1 MRSYVTSG
9 ISGMVDGTRPAS
21 TPFSVPLLTISAFV
35 IVTTEFVIVGL
46 LPGVATDLSIST
58 STAGL
63 LVTLFAFTVTLFGP
77 PLTALVSHLDRKRL
91 FVAILLVFAASNALA
106 AMASNVWVLGLAR
119 FVPALVLPVFW
130 GTASETAGTIV
141 GPQRAS
147 RAVSQVYFGI
157 AGAMVFG
164 IPAGTLG
171 ATAFGWR
178 GTFWV
183 LAVLS
188 LVMAVLL
195 LIVMPTLDAPKR
207 QRIGEQM
214 SILKRPVFVAQ
225 LVLSVLAFTASFT
238 AYTYLADLL
247 GNVAG
252 IPAAH
257 VGWWLMGFGA
267 IGLVGNWIGGLMAER
282 RPLRATL
289 VTVAV
294 LAIGVATFV
303 PMAGSVPTLLPSLA
317 IWGIANTALYPI
329 CQVRVM
335 QAATQAQ
342 ALAGTLNVSMANAG
356 IGLGAA
362 IGGMVIDRLGIES
375 LGYVAAA
382 ICVLSAL
389 WAVLIRFLSDQR

>member
-1 MRSYVTSG
+1 MRSHVTSG

-147 RAVSQVYFGI
+147 RAVSQVYFSI

-362 IGGMVIDRLGIES
+362 IGGVVIDRLGIES
-375 LGYVAAA
+375 LGYVAVA

>member
-362 IGGMVIDRLGIES
+362 IGGVVIDRLGIES

>member
-1 MRSYVTSG
+1 MASG
-9 ISGMVDGTRPAS
+9 TPCTVDAPHTLSS
-21 TPFSVPLLTISAFV
+21 TLSIPLLAVSAFV
-35 IVTTEFVIVGL
+35 IVTTEFVIIGL
-46 LPGVATDLSIST
+46 LPSLAADLSIST

-63 LVTLFAFTVTLFGP
+63 LVTLFAFAVMLFGP
-77 PLTALVSHLDRKRL
+77 PLTALVANLDRKRL
-91 FVAILLVFAASNALA
+91 FIALLLVFAGSNALA
-106 AMASNVWVLGLAR
+106 ALAPNVWVLGIAR
-119 FVPALVLPVFW
+119 FVPALALPVFW
-130 GTASETAGTIV
+130 GTASETAGDIV
-141 GPQRAS
+141 GPERAG

-188 LVMAVLL
+188 LLMAVLL
-195 LIVMPTLDAPKR
+195 LIVMPKLAAPKR
-207 QRIGEQM
+207 QRIAEQL
-214 SILKRPVFVAQ
+214 SILKRPVFLGQ

-247 GNVAG
+247 EKVALV
-252 IPAAH
+252 PAAD

-267 IGLVGNWIGGLMAER
+267 IGLVGNWIGGLMAEH
-282 RPLRATL
+282 RPLRATM
-289 VTVAV
+289 VTVGV
-294 LAIGVATFV
+294 LVIGVAAFV
-303 PMAGSVPTLLPSLA
+303 PSAGRVPTLLPTFA

-335 QAATQAQ
+335 RAATQAQ

-362 IGGMVIDRLGIES
+362 IGGAVIDRLGVAS
-375 LGYVAAA
+375 LGYVSAF
-382 ICVLSAL
+382 IGLLSVLC
-389 WAVLIRFLSDQR
+389 AVVIRSLSDQR

>member
-1 MRSYVTSG
+1 
-9 ISGMVDGTRPAS
+9 
-21 TPFSVPLLTISAFV
+21 
-35 IVTTEFVIVGL
+35 
-46 LPGVATDLSIST
+46 
-58 STAGL
+58 
-63 LVTLFAFTVTLFGP
+63 
-77 PLTALVSHLDRKRL
+77 
-91 FVAILLVFAASNALA
+91 
-106 AMASNVWVLGLAR
+106 
-119 FVPALVLPVFW
+119 
-130 GTASETAGTIV
+130 
-141 GPQRAS
+141 
-147 RAVSQVYFGI
+147 
-157 AGAMVFG
+157 MVFG

-362 IGGMVIDRLGIES
+362 IGGVVIDRLGIES

>member
-1 MRSYVTSG
+1 MRSHVTSG
-9 ISGMVDGTRPAS
+9 TPCAVDEARPVPS
-21 TPFSVPLLTISAFV
+21 IFSVPLLAISAFV
-35 IVTTEFVIVGL
+35 IVTTEFVIIGF
-46 LPGVATDLSIST
+46 LPGLASDLSVST

-63 LVTLFAFTVTLFGP
+63 LVTLFAFAVMLFGP
-77 PLTALVSHLDRKRL
+77 PLTALVAHLDRKRL
-91 FVAILLVFAASNALA
+91 FIALLLIFAGSNALA
-106 AMASNVWVLGLAR
+106 AMAPNVWVLGIAR
-119 FVPALVLPVFW
+119 FIPALTLPVFW
-130 GTASETAGTIV
+130 GTASETAGDIV
-141 GPQRAS
+141 GPDRAS

-171 ATAFGWR
+171 ASAFGWR

-183 LAVLS
+183 LAALS
-188 LVMAVLL
+188 LLMAVLL
-195 LIVMPTLDAPKR
+195 LIVMPRLAAPRR
-207 QRIGEQM
+207 QPIAEQM
-214 SILKRPVFVAQ
+214 SILKRPAFLAQ

-247 GNVAG
+247 EKVAG
-252 IPAAH
+252 IPSAD

-267 IGLVGNWIGGLMAER
+267 IGLVGNWIGGRMAEH

-294 LAIGVATFV
+294 LAIGVAAFV
-303 PMAGSVPTLLPSLA
+303 PMAGSVPTLLPSFA

-335 QAATQAQ
+335 RAATQAQ

-362 IGGMVIDRLGIES
+362 IGGAAIDRLGVAS
-375 LGYVAAA
+375 LGYVAAF
-382 ICVLSAL
+382 ICLLCAL
-389 WAVLIRFLSDQR
+389 WAVLIRSLSDQR